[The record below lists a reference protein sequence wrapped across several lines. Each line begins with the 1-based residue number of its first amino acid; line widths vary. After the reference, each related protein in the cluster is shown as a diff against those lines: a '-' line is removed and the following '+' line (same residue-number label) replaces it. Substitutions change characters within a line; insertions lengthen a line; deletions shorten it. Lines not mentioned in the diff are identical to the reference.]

1 MLLDIIKEDLAEN
14 FREGDEDILQEIIDR
29 VTANAL
35 SISNRVN
42 NEKNIELL
50 TNEIQECVKGLYLLR
65 GAEGSKSLN
74 DTGVSTTFTNPIE
87 QMRLEI
93 VKSGKRVPYL

>member
-42 NEKNIELL
+42 NEKNIELIKFN
-50 TNEIQECVKGLYLLR
+50 TYIYKTKGKKHANL
-65 GAEGSKSLN
+65 
-74 DTGVSTTFTNPIE
+74 
-87 QMRLEI
+87 
-93 VKSGKRVPYL
+93 